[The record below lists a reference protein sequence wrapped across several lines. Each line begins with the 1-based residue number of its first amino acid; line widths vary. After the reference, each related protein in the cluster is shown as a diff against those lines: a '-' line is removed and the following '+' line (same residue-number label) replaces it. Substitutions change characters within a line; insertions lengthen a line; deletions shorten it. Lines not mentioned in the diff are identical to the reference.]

1 MAPPALPGFLAT
13 MTLSETQA
21 GRHPDD
27 RVEAFAPLAPGFPQ
41 LLKPP
46 SRRAVLPTP
55 VDRFGA
61 VGWHVARS
69 RAGLFP
75 NRVAFPE
82 RTAGRHPQISFRGL
96 LELHSR
102 YGPPICSPTYRG
114 LCHQAPLPAVTRR
127 AGSLAIQVYR
137 HLLGVGL
144 SPTGDFRPWG
154 ARSFG
159 NFTLFGS
166 SRLDRFKIRK
176 NRFSLSAGLAG

>member
-1 MAPPALPGFLAT
+1 

-21 GRHPDD
+21 SRHPDD

-96 LELHSR
+96 LKLHSR

-114 LCHQAPLPAVTRR
+114 LCHEAPIPAVTHRS
-127 AGSLAIQVYR
+127 GSLAIQVYR

-159 NFTLFGS
+159 NFAFGADGFVQCNGRGIVFRVTGGVNKADRLPELS
-166 SRLDRFKIRK
+166 S
-176 NRFSLSAGLAG
+176 